1 MWVNTYILES
11 MLRTITSDCYD
22 QHINPNN
29 DTNTNYTYCS
39 KTKCQLVHYYHSI
52 FSFIRLN
59 LQQVRSTYA
68 AITNY
73 TITGTEAELKVRK

>member
-1 MWVNTYILES
+1 
-11 MLRTITSDCYD
+11 MLRTITSDCYN

-29 DTNTNYTYCS
+29 DTNTNYTYYS
-39 KTKCQLVHYYHSI
+39 KMKFQLVHYYHGI
-52 FSFIRLN
+52 LSFICFK

-73 TITGTEAELKVRK
+73 TITGTEAELRARK